1 MSGTTRDAKRARTAQ
16 RILEAAQEEFATHG
30 YKGTTV
36 RAIAERAGV
45 HASLVMQHYGTKA
58 DLFAIAVQLPKD
70 NPQGAKDHLMDVLD
84 VRLGELP
91 PETRALVRSMLTSPE
106 AEASVRTFL
115 DERVNNLEQSFEGD
129 DAQVRALLA
138 VSSILGLTIAQH
150 FLKLSAFDDVP
161 HETLVKAAHAWLSA
175 KT

>member
-1 MSGTTRDAKRARTAQ
+1 MTGTTRDAKRARTAQ

-70 NPQGAKDHLMDVLD
+70 NPQGANDHLMDVLD

-106 AEASVRTFL
+106 AEASVRAFL
-115 DERVNNLEQSFEGD
+115 DERVDNLTQSFEGD

-150 FLKLSAFDDVP
+150 FLKLSAFDHVP
-161 HETLVKAAHAWLSA
+161 HETLVKAAHTWLSA